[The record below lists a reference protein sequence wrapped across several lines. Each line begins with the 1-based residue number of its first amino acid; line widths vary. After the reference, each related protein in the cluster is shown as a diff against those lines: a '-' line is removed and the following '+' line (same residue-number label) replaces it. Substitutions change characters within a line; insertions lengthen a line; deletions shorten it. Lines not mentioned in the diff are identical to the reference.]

1 MILAHIEVLVVI
13 SISSNYKASL
23 ANISSNNCSIRK
35 YCLLKEGQ

>member
-13 SISSNYKASL
+13 ISSNYKVSL